1 MTPTPAPTPTPA
13 RAPGRGV
20 HCPVMSSDLAG
31 RQLGPYRVLEPLGSG
46 GMGSIWRGENTE
58 DGGPVAVKVL
68 LPHVA
73 KEGRLLPRFIRE
85 AEAYR
90 RLEHPNIVAY
100 VGSGCQEGTYFLVLE
115 YVAGR
120 TLEALLKKVGG
131 PLGVRRSALIAR
143 DLLEALVH
151 AHERKIIHRDI
162 KPHNVMI
169 SRQGEVK
176 LLDFGAAATED
187 RLVETGVGTVIGSYQ
202 YSAPEQNQ
210 GQQADERSDLYSLG
224 LILWEML
231 TGQRALQG
239 DSLMAI
245 TSHQVTEG
253 IPPPSSM
260 VPAVPGALDVLCRQL
275 LRGRRSERL
284 ESAAEAL
291 EMLEA
296 TGLAD

>member
-1 MTPTPAPTPTPA
+1 
-13 RAPGRGV
+13 
-20 HCPVMSSDLAG
+20 MSSDLAG

-46 GMGSIWRGENTE
+46 GMGSIWRGEQTD
-58 DGGPVAVKVL
+58 DGTPVAVKVL

-115 YVAGR
+115 YVEGR
-120 TLEALLKKVGG
+120 TLEVLLRQVEGA
-131 PLGVRRSALIAR
+131 LGVRRAALITR

-151 AHERKIIHRDI
+151 AHERKIIHRDL
-162 KPHNVMI
+162 KPHNVMV
-169 SRQGEVK
+169 SRDGEVK

-187 RLVETGVGTVIGSYQ
+187 RLVETGVGTVLGSFQ
-202 YSAPEQNQ
+202 YAAPEQNQ

-224 LILWEML
+224 LLLWEML
-231 TGQRALQG
+231 TGKRALQG
-239 DSLMAI
+239 ESLMAI
-245 TSHQVTEG
+245 TTNQLTDG
-253 IPPPSSM
+253 IPPPSSLA
-260 VPAVPGALDVLCRQL
+260 PEVPGSLDVLCRQL
-275 LRGRRSERL
+275 LRGRRSDRL